1 MLEKQFGLSPIDNI
15 SVTEPE
21 VPELSIRMIEG
32 SETYG
37 KFIAEPLDKGL
48 SLIHI

>member
-32 SETYG
+32 SEPYG
-37 KFIAEPLDKGL
+37 KFIAEPLDKRN
-48 SLIHI
+48 